1 MLMLPVAVALAGC
14 SAVTFQSLWT
24 WQTSGARAARG
35 VLVRATWAMMPATLL
50 SYGPVIVLS
59 GTAVWLQST
68 VAMPLLAGTM
78 VAMLVIRDPG
88 TRPNRAQCRFLLYA
102 AFTIAIVASTLG
114 AVTIAM
120 VYWTPDLRMVL
131 PDHNLMGSWEIDFHQ
146 LGYTQL
152 GYTPE
157 QVVKRLDVGYMWYS
171 MCVFA
176 YMVAVAGG
184 SMLIAVYRLDG
195 KAGTGPDAFHS
206 ETPEESLSVRHD
218 AGAGMLRSL
227 LPRPALP
234 MISRR

>member
-1 MLMLPVAVALAGC
+1 
-14 SAVTFQSLWT
+14 
-24 WQTSGARAARG
+24 
-35 VLVRATWAMMPATLL
+35 
-50 SYGPVIVLS
+50 
-59 GTAVWLQST
+59 
-68 VAMPLLAGTM
+68 
-78 VAMLVIRDPG
+78 
-88 TRPNRAQCRFLLYA
+88 
-102 AFTIAIVASTLG
+102 
-114 AVTIAM
+114 
-120 VYWTPDLRMVL
+120 MVL
-131 PDHNLMGSWEIDFHQ
+131 PDHNLLGSWEIDFH
-146 LGYTQL
+146 QL

-195 KAGTGPDAFHS
+195 KAGTGPDAVHS

-227 LPRPALP
+227 LPHPALP